1 MFRFKTL
8 TAPKIHNLLGRVTAV
23 HTFTFIVVWLLVMA
37 AGPVCMTTSASAAV
51 QEIRVG
57 HFPNFTHAQAL
68 VGRANLAYEKNTQT
82 KISWKVFNAGPT
94 AMEALIA
101 GEIDIAYVGPN
112 PAINAYLRSK
122 GKVLRVIAGT
132 ASGGASLVV
141 RRGAGIR
148 TVKDLKGKRV
158 ASPEIGNT
166 QDVAVRTW
174 LKAQGLVPGRDV
186 RISSLK
192 NPDILMLFMQKELDA
207 AWVPEPWA
215 SRLVQEAGGEILLD
229 ERTLWPR
236 GEFATAVL
244 VVRSDFLQK
253 EPRLVKNFLAAHV
266 DLTLFINKNK
276 ADAKKIINEQLARL
290 MGKPLPV
297 AVLDQAFSKVTF
309 TWDPVVQS
317 LTTSAKNAEALGYLP
332 RTGSRVSDV
341 KDMVDLSIL
350 NQLLASRKL
359 PVIR

>member
-1 MFRFKTL
+1 MRKL
-8 TAPKIHNLLGRVTAV
+8 
-23 HTFTFIVVWLLVMA
+23 TFIAVWLLGVI
-37 AGPVCMTTSASAAV
+37 AGPAFMTTVASAAG

-57 HFPNFTHAQAL
+57 HFLNFTHAQAL
-68 VGRANLAYEKNTQT
+68 VGRANGAYEKNTQA

-101 GEIDIAYVGPN
+101 GEIDLAYVGPN

-122 GKVLRVIAGT
+122 GKILKVIAGT

-148 TVKDLKGKRV
+148 TAKDLKGKRV

-166 QDVAVRTW
+166 QDVALRTW
-174 LKAQGLVPGRDV
+174 LKVQGLMSGRDIRV
-186 RISSLK
+186 VSLK

-215 SRLVQEAGGEILLD
+215 SRLVLEGGGEILLD
-229 ERTLWPR
+229 ERILWPR

-244 VVRSDFLQK
+244 VVRTDFLRK
-253 EPRLVKNFLAAHV
+253 ERRLVQNFLAAHV
-266 DLTLFINKNK
+266 DLTLLINRNK
-276 ADAKKIINEQLARL
+276 TEAKKIINEQLVRL
-290 MGKPLPV
+290 MGKSLPV
-297 AVLDQAFSKVTF
+297 AVLDQAFTKVNF
-309 TWDPVVQS
+309 TWDPIAQS

-332 RTGSRVSDV
+332 RTGVRISDV

-350 NQLLASRKL
+350 NQLLISRKL
-359 PVIR
+359 PEIP

>member
-1 MFRFKTL
+1 MHKS
-8 TAPKIHNLLGRVTAV
+8 
-23 HTFTFIVVWLLVMA
+23 TFIVVLLQVMI
-37 AGPVCMTTSASAAV
+37 AGSAFYSTSASAAG

-68 VGRANLAYEKNTQT
+68 VGRANGAYEKNTQA

-122 GKVLRVIAGT
+122 GKILKVIAGT

-141 RRGAGIR
+141 RRGGIR
-148 TVKDLKGKRV
+148 SAKDLKGKRV

-166 QDVAVRTW
+166 QDVALRTW
-174 LKAQGLVPGRDV
+174 LKAHGLMPGRDV
-186 RISSLK
+186 RVVSLK

-215 SRLVQEAGGEILLD
+215 SRLVLEGGGEIFLD

-244 VVRSDFLQK
+244 VVRSDFLRK
-253 EPRLVKNFLAAHV
+253 ERRLVQNFLAAHV
-266 DLTLFINKNK
+266 DLTLLINKNK
-276 ADAKKIINEQLARL
+276 TEAKKIINEQLARL

-297 AVLDQAFSKVTF
+297 AVLDQAFAKVNF
-309 TWDPVVQS
+309 TWDPIAQS
-317 LTTSAKNAEALGYLP
+317 LTISAKNAEALGYLP
-332 RTGSRVSDV
+332 RTGVRVTDV
-341 KDMVDLSIL
+341 KDMVDLLVL
-350 NQLLASRKL
+350 NQLLISRKL
-359 PVIR
+359 PVIP

>member
-1 MFRFKTL
+1 MHKL
-8 TAPKIHNLLGRVTAV
+8 TFIAVWMLVVTAGSAFMA
-23 HTFTFIVVWLLVMA
+23 TSA
-37 AGPVCMTTSASAAV
+37 AG

-57 HFPNFTHAQAL
+57 HFLNFTHAQAL
-68 VGRANLAYEKNTQT
+68 VGRANGAYEKNTQA

-101 GEIDIAYVGPN
+101 GEIDLAYVGPN

-122 GKVLRVIAGT
+122 GKILKVIAGT

-148 TVKDLKGKRV
+148 TAKDLKGKRV

-166 QDVAVRTW
+166 QDVALRTW
-174 LKAQGLVPGRDV
+174 LKVQGLRPGRDV
-186 RISSLK
+186 RVVSLK

-215 SRLVQEAGGEILLD
+215 SRLVLEGSGEIFLD

-244 VVRSDFLQK
+244 VVRSDFMRK
-253 EPRLVKNFLAAHV
+253 ERRLVQNFLAAHV
-266 DLTLFINKNK
+266 DLTLLINRNK
-276 ADAKKIINEQLARL
+276 AEAKKIVNEQLARL

-297 AVLDQAFSKVTF
+297 AVLDQAFAKVNF
-309 TWDPVVQS
+309 TWDPNAQS
-317 LTTSAKNAEALGYLP
+317 LTASAKNAEALGYLP
-332 RTGSRVSDV
+332 RTGVRASDV

-350 NQLLASRKL
+350 NQLLISRKL
-359 PVIR
+359 PAIP

>member
-1 MFRFKTL
+1 MH
-8 TAPKIHNLLGRVTAV
+8 KIVLILMMGALVQMVTTV
-23 HTFTFIVVWLLVMA
+23 
-37 AGPVCMTTSASAAV
+37 SAFG
-51 QEIRVG
+51 QEIRAG

-68 VGRANLAYEKNTQT
+68 VGRANGLYEKNTGA

-122 GKVLRVIAGT
+122 GKALKVIAG
-132 ASGGASLVV
+132 ASSGGASLVV
-141 RRGAGIR
+141 RRGAGI
-148 TVKDLKGKRV
+148 KSAAEFKGKRV

-166 QDVAVRTW
+166 QDVALRTW
-174 LKAQGLVPGRDV
+174 LKAQGFTPNRDV
-186 RISSLK
+186 KISALK

-215 SRLVQEAGGEILLD
+215 SRLVLEGGGEIFLD

-244 VVRSDFLQK
+244 VVRSDFLKK
-253 EPRLVKNFLAAHV
+253 ERRLVSDFVAAHV
-266 DLTLFINKNK
+266 DLTLIINKNK
-276 ADAKKIINEQLARL
+276 LESKKIVNEQLARL
-290 MGKPLPV
+290 MGKPMPV
-297 AVLDQAFSKVTF
+297 AVLDQAFAKVDF
-309 TWDPVVQS
+309 SYDPVVQS
-317 LTTSAKNAEALGYLP
+317 LAASAKSAEALGYLP
-332 RTGSRVSDV
+332 RTGARASDI

-350 NQLLASRKL
+350 NQLLALRKL
-359 PVIR
+359 PVIQ